1 MSQPRFQ
8 FTNPHSNLVFGRYTQ
23 SYHGEELVPYKKRR
37 RYLKNQSF
45 TIKNHQ
51 IQTNLLEIDSNGTK
65 SLNFKLDRSKV
76 RNRENLLKMMV
87 NDRFLNDG
95 FSSSEILTLQNILR
109 DIGINDDGEIKLG
122 ATTVGRMSDEQFLQA
137 SGPDQ
142 RNHESQAPDD
152 DETTSAISI
161 GFNMLNSDQET
172 DSDDDDESDQ
182 SESSSQ
188 FSNRFSRSRSKK
200 KKIKKEKK
208 YKEFYFS
215 YHKEGLKLHP
225 GCNKYLFTGEK
236 EMTRKNELCHLFVLK
251 YLEEESRHSDSDDF
265 LYKIHCFKNENYVIQ
280 INSTDNSLEIAQNDP
295 DNEYQIFK
303 MDNVTRS
310 FDLFEKM
317 KKRKEEEGESL
328 NTKCSEI
335 EHDFLDEEFGE
346 DEEDE
351 VYASESNPY
360 YDEDLDED
368 EEDDW

>member
-1 MSQPRFQ
+1 
-8 FTNPHSNLVFGRYTQ
+8 
-23 SYHGEELVPYKKRR
+23 
-37 RYLKNQSF
+37 
-45 TIKNHQ
+45 
-51 IQTNLLEIDSNGTK
+51 
-65 SLNFKLDRSKV
+65 
-76 RNRENLLKMMV
+76 
-87 NDRFLNDG
+87 
-95 FSSSEILTLQNILR
+95 
-109 DIGINDDGEIKLG
+109 
-122 ATTVGRMSDEQFLQA
+122 
-137 SGPDQ
+137 
-142 RNHESQAPDD
+142 
-152 DETTSAISI
+152 
-161 GFNMLNSDQET
+161 
-172 DSDDDDESDQ
+172 
-182 SESSSQ
+182 
-188 FSNRFSRSRSKK
+188 
-200 KKIKKEKK
+200 
-208 YKEFYFS
+208 
-215 YHKEGLKLHP
+215 
-225 GCNKYLFTGEK
+225 
-236 EMTRKNELCHLFVLK
+236 MTRKNELCHLFVLK